1 PAGGPHRRRRR
12 CLRCA
17 DVGTLVSARAGPRR
31 SVRDA
36 AARSGVYARRD
47 GRGRIARRHRAG
59 RPLIVYSIARPC
71 APLPRAL
78 LSDAPLP
85 LLVTLGVLTAG
96 AGILAATEIVP
107 RAPRSARCS
116 VCICW

>member
-1 PAGGPHRRRRR
+1 M
-12 CLRCA
+12 
-17 DVGTLVSARAGPRR
+17 
-31 SVRDA
+31 
-36 AARSGVYARRD
+36 
-47 GRGRIARRHRAG
+47 
-59 RPLIVYSIARPC
+59 YSIARPC

-107 RAPRSARCS
+107 IALARVLLEPVEQQSSQRARLWSTQS
-116 VCICW
+116 STLDV